1 VLAAAAGAALL
12 TANRPS
18 RGAPGPVAA
27 EPLKVRAARRGLF
40 FGCGVSLP
48 DIQNDPEYQSAVVTE
63 CAEIVPTVEMKWGV
77 LEKREGS
84 YDFSAADSLLAF
96 ALNNGMKIRGH
107 TAVWYRNIP
116 AWAPAALTG
125 PSGSAVYEQHI
136 RTVLG
141 HFGGQL
147 ASWDVVNEAIWTPD
161 GLPGSLRRCV
171 FEQAFGADYIPTAF
185 SIARSVLPKTPLYYN
200 EFGLEYDDQLHTLKR
215 AATLQLLSELK
226 SKGLV
231 DGLGIQSHLHVGWG
245 FDAPVFRRFL
255 ADVAAL
261 GLEILLTEFDVNDA
275 KAPADEAIR
284 DQMVADHA
292 RRYLETALDETAV
305 KGLICWGL
313 SDRYSWL
320 NAPPFNRADGLASR
334 GQPLDASLRR
344 KPLWNTL
351 AAVLDGAP
359 RRAVQRHDAA
369 PISRLV
375 GNVSRPGVP

>member
-1 VLAAAAGAALL
+1 VPGSWTRRQAIAAAAGASLL
-12 TANRPS
+12 TATRPS
-18 RGAPGPVAA
+18 RGGPAAVAA
-27 EPLKVRAARRGLF
+27 APLKVHAAQRGLF

-48 DIQNDPEYQSAVVTE
+48 DIQQDPEFQSAVVTD

-77 LEKREGS
+77 LEKHEGVCD
-84 YDFSAADSLLAF
+84 YSAADSLLGF
-96 ALNNGMKIRGH
+96 ALGNGMKIRGH
-107 TAVWYRNIP
+107 TAVWYRNLP
-116 AWAPAALTG
+116 EWAPAALTG
-125 PSGSAVYEQHI
+125 PSGSAIYEKHI
-136 RTVLG
+136 RAVLG
-141 HFGGQL
+141 HFGSRL

-185 SIARSVLPKTPLYYN
+185 SIARSVLPTTPLFYN
-200 EFGLEYDDQLHTLKR
+200 EFGLEYDDQNHTLKR
-215 AATLQLLSELK
+215 AATLQLLRELK

-245 FDAPVFRRFL
+245 FDATVFRHFL

-275 KAPADEAIR
+275 RAPADTAIR

-292 RRYLETALDETAV
+292 QRYLEAALDETAV
-305 KGLICWGL
+305 KGLLCWAL

-320 NAPPFNRADGLASR
+320 NYPPFNRPDGLPNR

-344 KPLWNTL
+344 KPLWYTL
-351 AAVLDGAP
+351 AAALDAAP
-359 RRAVQRHDAA
+359 RR
-369 PISRLV
+369 PLRLDEA
-375 GNVSRPGVP
+375 GSS